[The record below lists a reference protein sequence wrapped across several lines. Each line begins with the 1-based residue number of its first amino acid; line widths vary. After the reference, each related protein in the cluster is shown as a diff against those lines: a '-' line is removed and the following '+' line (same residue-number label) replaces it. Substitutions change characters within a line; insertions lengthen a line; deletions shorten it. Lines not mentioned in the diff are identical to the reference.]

1 MSEAVAKAESIESG
15 GNISIEDEMKPE
27 AVKNEGP
34 LLPDNDLKQKRGRR
48 KAAHVKLTNQL
59 RKAVADH
66 KIRAIRLKKLQVA
79 AWRDELIRIYE
90 DVKDLHHK
98 YMESLPD
105 ITDPQRQA
113 CEKWEVQ
120 FDTDHVEILNFAI
133 RYATSS
139 RHSKP
144 MLEFEVKLEQ
154 SKSQMEVN
162 ATSVTETLSKALKG
176 MGEQLGK
183 FIDSSHVTSTEIAAN
198 TQLVKD
204 SHLNA
209 QIEGL
214 RTEIGISKVHLR
226 TIKEQVI
233 DQGARIP
240 SRPQTLSAR
249 QDVSARSTL
258 KSLEAT
264 VLHRRTL
271 LDADTSSREQLSRPL
286 PIMHPACGPSIGDDT
301 SPDTSSEH
309 QPANGSFNHP
319 HSGCCSHSRTP
330 NFTIQPFDGNPKNY
344 ARIKAKF
351 RALYENEY
359 DGSPAL
365 LFMLEEL
372 LSKEVRNEIGEC
384 LADGTMY
391 SVVWDRLDAVYG
403 RTEVM
408 DQTYLHDLLQ
418 IQPLKSQDAA
428 SLKTFANRLHG
439 AVVTLSQSRYVH
451 ELHSRTILMAI
462 EAKLTTYLQEK
473 WNEKRK
479 KAGAELNVLDLDDWV
494 TVKSMSKQHGKNVF
508 ESLNTSTSK
517 SVRFDEKKPVKKP
530 NASHT
535 LTIGHV
541 STEEGSKVTA
551 SLPPLGAPMGRRPK
565 TEEKAAEKTDQWRC
579 LACNGRADKLA
590 SCNVFMSF
598 TPTKRAE
605 VVFKSG
611 RCLLYLTGKHE
622 RRECSRDIKCTIGRC
637 SGSKHHPLLH
647 GSEFIPLRKQT
658 DQPPPS
664 ASHRLH
670 SLGH

>member
-1 MSEAVAKAESIESG
+1 M
-15 GNISIEDEMKPE
+15 
-27 AVKNEGP
+27 
-34 LLPDNDLKQKRGRR
+34 
-48 KAAHVKLTNQL
+48 
-59 RKAVADH
+59 ADH
-66 KIRAIRLKKLQVA
+66 KMGAIRLKKLHIA
-79 AWRDELIRIYE
+79 AWRDELIRIYG

-98 YMESLPD
+98 YMDSLPD

-113 CEKWEVQ
+113 CEKWEVP
-120 FDTDHVEILNFAI
+120 FDTDHVEILNFTI
-133 RYATSS
+133 RYTTSS
-139 RHSKP
+139 RQSAISIGTSTSDVTISTTQSQKRSTRSVP
-144 MLEFEVKLEQ
+144 TDLPRKTSQLDLYIQKQMLELELKLGQ
-154 SKSQMEVN
+154 SKIQMEAN

-183 FIDSSHVTSTEIAAN
+183 LIDSSHVTSTEIAAN

-204 SHLNA
+204 SRKTLHDMDQKIETVKLDLNA

-214 RTEIGISKVHLR
+214 RTEIGVSKVHLR
-226 TIKEQVI
+226 TIQEQVI

-271 LDADTSSREQLSRPL
+271 LDADTSSQEQPSTPL
-286 PIMHPACGPSIGDDT
+286 PIMHAACGPSIGDDT
-301 SPDTSSEH
+301 YSDTSSEH
-309 QPANGSFNHP
+309 QPANGSSNHP
-319 HSGCCSHSRTP
+319 HGGCCSRPRTP

-344 ARIKAKF
+344 ARLKAKF

-359 DGSPAL
+359 NGSPAL

-372 LSKEVRNEIGEC
+372 LSKEIRNEIGEC

-391 SVVWDRLDAVYG
+391 SVVWDRLDAVYS

-408 DQTYLHDLLQ
+408 DQTYLNDLLR
-418 IQPLKSQDAA
+418 IPPLMSQDAA

-439 AVVTLSQSRYVH
+439 AVATLSQSRYVH
-451 ELHSRTILMAI
+451 KLHSRTTLMAI

-479 KAGAELNVLDLDDWV
+479 KAGAELNVLDQDDWV
-494 TVKSMSKQHGKNVF
+494 TVKSMSKQHGKKVF

-517 SVRFDEKKPVKKP
+517 SVRFDEKKPVKRP

-535 LTIGHV
+535 STIGHV

-551 SLPPLGAPMGRRPK
+551 SSPPLAAPTGRRPK
-565 TEEKAAEKTDQWRC
+565 TEEKAAEKTDQ
-579 LACNGRADKLA
+579 
-590 SCNVFMSF
+590 
-598 TPTKRAE
+598 
-605 VVFKSG
+605 
-611 RCLLYLTGKHE
+611 
-622 RRECSRDIKCTIGRC
+622 
-637 SGSKHHPLLH
+637 
-647 GSEFIPLRKQT
+647 
-658 DQPPPS
+658 
-664 ASHRLH
+664 
-670 SLGH
+670 

>member
-15 GNISIEDEMKPE
+15 GKISIEDEMKPE

-34 LLPDNDLKQKRGRR
+34 LLPDNDLKQKHVRR
-48 KAAHVKLTNQL
+48 NAAHTKLRNQL

-66 KIRAIRLKKLQVA
+66 KMGAIRLMKLQVA

-98 YMESLPD
+98 YMESMPD

-139 RHSKP
+139 RHSVSSVGTSTSDVTISTTLSQKMSTRSAP
-144 MLEFEVKLEQ
+144 TDLPRQTSQLDLHNQKQMLELEVKLEQ
-154 SKSQMEVN
+154 SKFQMEAN

-183 FIDSSHVTSTEIAAN
+183 LIDSSHVTFPEIATN

-204 SHLNA
+204 SRKTLQDMDQKIETIKLDLNA
-209 QIEGL
+209 QIERL
-214 RTEIGISKVHLR
+214 RTEIGVSKVHLR
-226 TIKEQVI
+226 TIQEQVI

-249 QDVSARSTL
+249 QDVSARYTL

-271 LDADTSSREQLSRPL
+271 FDVDTSLREQPSRPL

-301 SPDTSSEH
+301 SSDTSSEH
-309 QPANGSFNHP
+309 QPANGSSNHP
-319 HSGCCSHSRTP
+319 HGGFCSRP
-330 NFTIQPFDGNPKNY
+330 Q
-344 ARIKAKF
+344 
-351 RALYENEY
+351 
-359 DGSPAL
+359 L
-365 LFMLEEL
+365 LL
-372 LSKEVRNEIGEC
+372 KEVRNEIGEC

-408 DQTYLHDLLQ
+408 DQTYLDDLLQ
-418 IQPLKSQDAA
+418 ILPLKSQDAA

-439 AVVTLSQSRYVH
+439 AVVTHSQSRYVH
-451 ELHSRTILMAI
+451 ELHSHTSLMAI

-473 WNEKRK
+473 
-479 KAGAELNVLDLDDWV
+479 
-494 TVKSMSKQHGKNVF
+494 
-508 ESLNTSTSK
+508 
-517 SVRFDEKKPVKKP
+517 
-530 NASHT
+530 
-535 LTIGHV
+535 
-541 STEEGSKVTA
+541 
-551 SLPPLGAPMGRRPK
+551 
-565 TEEKAAEKTDQWRC
+565 
-579 LACNGRADKLA
+579 
-590 SCNVFMSF
+590 
-598 TPTKRAE
+598 
-605 VVFKSG
+605 
-611 RCLLYLTGKHE
+611 
-622 RRECSRDIKCTIGRC
+622 
-637 SGSKHHPLLH
+637 
-647 GSEFIPLRKQT
+647 
-658 DQPPPS
+658 
-664 ASHRLH
+664 
-670 SLGH
+670 

>member
-48 KAAHVKLTNQL
+48 KAAHTKLTNQL

-66 KIRAIRLKKLQVA
+66 KMRAIRLKKLQVA
-79 AWRDELIRIYE
+79 AWQDKLIRIYE

-120 FDTDHVEILNFAI
+120 FDTDHVETTNFAI

-139 RHSKP
+139 RHSVSSIGTSASDVTISTTLSQKRSTWSAP
-144 MLEFEVKLEQ
+144 TDLPTQTSQLDLHIQKQMLELEVKLEQ
-154 SKSQMEVN
+154 SKSQMEAN
-162 ATSVTETLSKALKG
+162 ALSG

-183 FIDSSHVTSTEIAAN
+183 LIDSSHVTSNEIAAN

-204 SHLNA
+204 SRKTLQDMDQKIEVVKLDLNA

-226 TIKEQVI
+226 TIQEQVI

-240 SRPQTLSAR
+240 SQPQTLSAR

-271 LDADTSSREQLSRPL
+271 LDADTFSREQPSRPL
-286 PIMHPACGPSIGDDT
+286 PIMHPACGPSIGENA
-301 SPDTSSEH
+301 SSDTSSEH
-309 QPANGSFNHP
+309 QPANGSTNHP
-319 HSGCCSHSRTP
+319 NGGCCSRSRTP

-344 ARIKAKF
+344 ARFKTKF
-351 RALYENEY
+351 QALYENEY

-372 LSKEVRNEIGEC
+372 LSKEVRNEIGER

-391 SVVWDRLDAVYG
+391 SVVWDRLDAVYS
-403 RTEVM
+403 RTEVL
-408 DQTYLHDLLQ
+408 DQTYLDDLLQ
-418 IQPLKSQDAA
+418 IPPLKSQDSA
-428 SLKTFANRLHG
+428 SLKTFANRLHE
-439 AVVTLSQSRYVH
+439 AVVTLSQSRYAH
-451 ELHSRTILMAI
+451 ELQSRTTLMAI
-462 EAKLTTYLQEK
+462 EAKLTNYLKEK
-473 WNEKRK
+473 
-479 KAGAELNVLDLDDWV
+479 
-494 TVKSMSKQHGKNVF
+494 
-508 ESLNTSTSK
+508 
-517 SVRFDEKKPVKKP
+517 
-530 NASHT
+530 
-535 LTIGHV
+535 
-541 STEEGSKVTA
+541 
-551 SLPPLGAPMGRRPK
+551 
-565 TEEKAAEKTDQWRC
+565 
-579 LACNGRADKLA
+579 
-590 SCNVFMSF
+590 
-598 TPTKRAE
+598 
-605 VVFKSG
+605 
-611 RCLLYLTGKHE
+611 
-622 RRECSRDIKCTIGRC
+622 
-637 SGSKHHPLLH
+637 
-647 GSEFIPLRKQT
+647 
-658 DQPPPS
+658 
-664 ASHRLH
+664 
-670 SLGH
+670 